1 VTPSALGQR
10 LAEHIAAAPTQRV
23 EFAAL
28 YEAAVAFDR
37 SLATAPSARGEIRA
51 ALDELVAAG
60 LVTLPRALRHFDGR
74 DEPPLP
80 LWVRR
85 PSREP
90 AVRVTRNARVWPA
103 ALEAAGRIA
112 TRDDE
117 IGLLKAIAGFLRD
130 GGESRPTVPMRE
142 RSLELFGDEKR
153 LDRLAATRLF
163 TSGALTLALLRCHSV
178 PIPFVSQWVPG
189 VPDPRGTAL
198 LIAENHHTYASLLEV
213 TRHSATLG
221 GPGRHIGYGTGG
233 QFPSA
238 VLSVPLLVPAP
249 RRIVYFG
256 DVDLKG
262 LQIPAAANANARHAG
277 LPDVVAA
284 IPMYELLFEAQRRC
298 PASPVSAS
306 VAAEAAAWLGP
317 LAGQACEALVGGF
330 RFSQEAVGY
339 ELLMKRRDMLDGV

>member
-1 VTPSALGQR
+1 VTPSALAQR

-130 GGESRPTVPMRE
+130 GGESRPTVAPLYVKKAVLRGVE
-142 RSLELFGDEKR
+142 SLVRVRAVTGPKCRSQG
-153 LDRLAATRLF
+153 LDR
-163 TSGALTLALLRCHSV
+163 
-178 PIPFVSQWVPG
+178 
-189 VPDPRGTAL
+189 PR
-198 LIAENHHTYASLLEV
+198 
-213 TRHSATLG
+213 
-221 GPGRHIGYGTGG
+221 
-233 QFPSA
+233 
-238 VLSVPLLVPAP
+238 
-249 RRIVYFG
+249 
-256 DVDLKG
+256 
-262 LQIPAAANANARHAG
+262 
-277 LPDVVAA
+277 
-284 IPMYELLFEAQRRC
+284 
-298 PASPVSAS
+298 
-306 VAAEAAAWLGP
+306 
-317 LAGQACEALVGGF
+317 
-330 RFSQEAVGY
+330 
-339 ELLMKRRDMLDGV
+339 